1 MSAEQS
7 TEHSDASG
15 PYGRAA
21 AAYLAAGW
29 HPIPLPPGQKYPP
42 PEGFSGYAGRAVTAA
57 HVEFWCNDAG
67 QGVGN
72 VALRMPPEVLGVD
85 VDHYVKADGTVKLG
99 GDTLAEAEARLG
111 SLPATVRST
120 AREGDRVSGIRFYR
134 VPPGRRWASELG
146 NGVELIHHGL
156 RYAVAWPS
164 TNPDAGGSSYRWHD
178 DRAGGV
184 VLDVPPSTA
193 ELPELPGS
201 WVAHLDRG
209 AVGRRPAK
217 ATEVERLE
225 VPGGDPCPYVAGLV
239 DELRA
244 VLAGGGSRH
253 DATRR
258 AVLRVV
264 RAGEQGH
271 RGAPDA
277 LDQAEAL
284 FLAALRGE
292 SSVRRRG
299 AEGEFGRM
307 RIGAVAEVSAAA
319 TPEELRGCC
328 GEDSRLAGLSKLWE
342 FDGTDDAAEP
352 SAAAAEPGTG
362 TAAGEPDAEAEFWRS
377 RPFLSAVLRFA
388 RARRIG
394 PWALLG
400 AVLARAAACVPPG
413 VVLPATIGS
422 VASLNL
428 FVALCSESG
437 GGKSVAMAA
446 AKDFLDPTGGTADY
460 LETSPGSGEGLLGA
474 YCYVHTEKG
483 KAPEVRQTRLSVLF
497 DIDEVS
503 ALAALLT
510 RTSSTLLPFLKSA
523 WSGHTLATQNA
534 EAARQRHVG
543 EHRYRLALVVGVQ
556 PANAGPILDDAAGGF
571 PQRFLWLPTYD
582 PGRLAPGEVLLD
594 PLPWRWQVPAAPVQL
609 SGDGATITW
618 PLRREVAVPEVA
630 RLAMHRADAERQ
642 RPIGSAVAA
651 GGELDGHALLTRA
664 KVAALLALLDGRA
677 DAFTEADWTAA
688 GVILAKS
695 DETRR
700 AVMGVRGAA
709 ERREADRRATRAG
722 RSAALAA
729 DAETETTTLRAMTV
743 IRAGM
748 RRHGGEFS
756 GNAVQKLCGSR
767 YPRPVVTDALDRLT
781 GSGELLA
788 EDRTGANGRTATF
801 YRWPWTA
808 AGHDQQGNG
817 GDAGTVPAAVPL
829 AHPCKPNTFP
839 FLSLPVLCCA
849 LLVGP
854 SARPSGDGPRRPR
867 CFGGA
872 RRPARCARIG
882 CLEDTSGELSPG
894 HLGARAP
901 GGGRRAERRTDP
913 ARAWPHHQLR
923 RTRVREPRSTR
934 PEADR

>member
-1 MSAEQS
+1 MKADQS
-7 TEHSDASG
+7 PEHRDPSG

-21 AAYLAAGW
+21 TDYLTAGW
-29 HPIPLPPGQKYPP
+29 HPIPLPPGQKSPP
-42 PEGFSGYAGRAVTAA
+42 PEGFTGYKGRAVTEADVAA
-57 HVEFWCNDAG
+57 WCNGARLPG
-67 QGVGN
+67 GGLARLGN
-72 VALRMPPEVLGVD
+72 VALRPPLDVIGLD
-85 VDHYVKADGTVKLG
+85 VDHYLKGGKAKRG
-99 GDTLAEAEARLG
+99 GDTLAAAEARLG
-111 SLPATVRST
+111 PLPATVRST

-134 VPPGRRWASELG
+134 VPPGRCWASELG
-146 NGVELIHHGL
+146 DGVELIHHGH

-164 TNPDAGGSSYRWHD
+164 TNPDAGGACYRWHD

-184 VLDVPPSTA
+184 VLDGPPSTA

-201 WVAHLDRG
+201 WVDHLDRG
-209 AVGRRPAK
+209 AVDDRPAK
-217 ATEVERLE
+217 ATEVGLE
-225 VPGGDPCPYVAGLV
+225 VPGGDPCPYVARLV
-239 DELRA
+239 DALRA
-244 VLAGGGSRH
+244 KLAGGGSRH
-253 DATRR
+253 DVTLR

-271 RGAPDA
+271 RGALAA
-277 LDQAEAL
+277 LGQAEAL
-284 FLAALRGE
+284 FLDALRGE
-292 SSVRRRG
+292 SSARRRAAPG
-299 AEGEFGRM
+299 DFARM
-307 RIGAVAEVSAAA
+307 RTGAFAKVAAA
-319 TPEELRGCC
+319 PTSEDLRGCC
-328 GEDSRLAGLSKLWE
+328 GEDSRRAGLEWE
-342 FDGTDDAAEP
+342 FVDDAADDD
-352 SAAAAEPGTG
+352 SAGTARTGEPGTG

-400 AVLARAAACVPPG
+400 AVLARAAACVPPS

-428 FVALCSESG
+428 FVALCAESG

-446 AKDFLDPTGGTADY
+446 ARDFLDATGGTADY

-474 YCYVHTEKG
+474 YCYVHTEKGKG

-523 WSGHTLATQNA
+523 WSGSTLATQNA

-582 PGRLAPGEVLLD
+582 PGRLAPGEVLPD
-594 PLPWRWQVPAAPVQL
+594 PLPWRWQVPAAPVM
-609 SGDGATITW
+609 SHDGVITW

-642 RPIGSAVAA
+642 RPIGSAAVPAA

-664 KVAALLALLDGRA
+664 KVAALLALLDDRA
-677 DAFTEADWTAA
+677 DAFTEADWSAA

-700 AVMGVRGAA
+700 AVIRVRGA
-709 ERREADRRATRAG
+709 EEHREADRRATRAG

-729 DAETETTTLRAMTV
+729 DAEAETKTLRAMAA
-743 IRAGM
+743 IRRALA
-748 RRHGGEFS
+748 RADGGELS
-756 GNAVQKLCGSR
+756 AGALGRVMGSPYR
-767 YPRPVVTDALDRLT
+767 TVRADALDRLAA
-781 GSGELLA
+781 SGEVLA
-788 EDRTGANGRTATF
+788 EDRHGRGGGSTVYRLARGAAAGSTTGA
-801 YRWPWTA
+801 
-808 AGHDQQGNG
+808 
-817 GDAGTVPAAVPL
+817 
-829 AHPCKPNTFP
+829 
-839 FLSLPVLCCA
+839 
-849 LLVGP
+849 
-854 SARPSGDGPRRPR
+854 
-867 CFGGA
+867 
-872 RRPARCARIG
+872 
-882 CLEDTSGELSPG
+882 
-894 HLGARAP
+894 
-901 GGGRRAERRTDP
+901 
-913 ARAWPHHQLR
+913 
-923 RTRVREPRSTR
+923 
-934 PEADR
+934 EA